1 MEKTRPGA
9 AKEHIESR
17 LHPEGRVR
25 GAVSIQGIRKA
36 YGDVVAVDG
45 VSLEV
50 QPGEFLTLLGPS
62 GCGKTT
68 LLRLLAGFEQPDEGR
83 LLISGRDVAGVPP
96 HERPVNTVFQH
107 YALFPHRTVAGN
119 VAFGLEARGLAR
131 PEIDARVSRALEM
144 VRLEGH
150 GDRGIAQ
157 LSGGQKQRVAL
168 ARAVVLEPEVL
179 LLDEPMGALD
189 LKLRKEM
196 QVEVKNLQERL
207 RTTFVFVTHDQE
219 EALIMS
225 DRIAVMSQGRLEQ
238 VERTEVL
245 YQRPRT
251 RFAADFLGVRN
262 ILDVTV
268 SGHAGGHV
276 TLRTPGGLALRAVD
290 DGGYAPGAAA
300 CIGIRPERL
309 SLDGAPSDGDTVL
322 DGVLDDEIY
331 LGDRTDWRVRVGDT
345 VLTVAEPASRARERR
360 RGDPARVLVPPGAVL
375 RLEER

>member
-1 MEKTRPGA
+1 
-9 AKEHIESR
+9 
-17 LHPEGRVR
+17 VR
-25 GAVSIQGIRKA
+25 GAVSIQGVRKA

-68 LLRLLAGFEQPDEGR
+68 LLRLLAGFEEPDEGH
-83 LLISGRDVAGVPP
+83 LLISGQGVAGVPP
-96 HERPVNTVFQH
+96 HQRPVNTVFQH

-119 VAFGLEARGLAR
+119 VAFGLEARGLGR
-131 PEIDARVSRALEM
+131 SEIEERVARALEM
-144 VRLEGH
+144 VRLEGL

-168 ARAVVLEPEVL
+168 ARAVILEPEVL

-225 DRIAVMSQGRLEQ
+225 DRIAVMSQGRIEQ
-238 VERTEVL
+238 VDRTEVL

-262 ILDVTV
+262 IFEASVIDRQE
-268 SGHAGGHV
+268 GQV
-276 TLRTPGGLALRAVD
+276 TLRTAGGLALRAAD
-290 DGGYAPGAAA
+290 DGGYTPGAGA

-309 SLDGAPSDGDTVL
+309 SLDASDSEGDIIL
-322 DGVLDDEIY
+322 EGHLDDEIY
-331 LGDRTDWRVRVGDT
+331 LGDRTDWRVRVGEE
-345 VLTVAEPASRARERR
+345 VLTVAESAARVRERQ
-360 RGDPARVLVPPGAVL
+360 RGDPVRIAVPSSAVL
-375 RLEER
+375 RLEDR

>member
-1 MEKTRPGA
+1 M
-9 AKEHIESR
+9 
-17 LHPEGRVR
+17 R
-25 GAVSIQGIRKA
+25 GAVSIEGVRKA

-45 VSLEV
+45 VSLAA

-96 HERPVNTVFQH
+96 HQRPLNTVFQH

-131 PEIDARVSRALEM
+131 AEVDERVARALEM
-144 VRLEGH
+144 VRLEGL
-150 GDRGIAQ
+150 GDRGVAQ
-157 LSGGQKQRVAL
+157 LSGGQRQRVAL

-225 DRIAVMSQGRLEQ
+225 DRIAVMSRGRIEQ
-238 VERTEVL
+238 LDRTEVL
-245 YQRPRT
+245 YQHPRT
-251 RFAADFLGVRN
+251 RFAAAFLGVRN
-262 ILDVTV
+262 ILDATV
-268 SGHAGGHV
+268 VDRAAGQV
-276 TLRTPGGLALRAVD
+276 TLRTGSGLAFKAAD
-290 DGGYAPGAAA
+290 DGGYTPGASA
-300 CIGIRPERL
+300 CVGMRPERL
-309 SLDGAPSDGDTVL
+309 SLDGPASDGDSVL
-322 DGVLDDEIY
+322 EGRIDDEIY
-331 LGDRTDWRVRVGDT
+331 LGDRTDWRVRVGEE
-345 VLTVAEPASRARERR
+345 VLTVAESASRVGERR
-360 RGDPARVLVPPGAVL
+360 RGDPVRVSVPPAAVL
-375 RLEER
+375 RLEDQ